1 MAPVSSNRQS
11 RRGRGR
17 LCGAVASAVAVWPA
31 LCRAD
36 TPMAYTYGFSTKNY
50 PVVNLLEGLII
61 VSLVVV
67 AIIAILVLVG
77 SLLRRAA
84 PPSGDLHE
92 VPLLP
97 AGRGLAFI
105 YVGTALTVL
114 TLFGFAA
121 WTFATLAA
129 ISGPKGGPPALT
141 IHVIGHQ
148 WWWEVRYDSTNAG
161 RGFDTANEIHIPTGK
176 PVRVALTSVDVIHS
190 FWVPQL
196 SGKMDLIPGQQN
208 ETWIEADRPG
218 IYRGQCAVYCGLQH
232 AHMALVVVA
241 EPQRQFDGWWA
252 EQLKPAP
259 APQTPNEAAG
269 RVQFIAHCGICHTVA
284 GTAAQG
290 RFGPNL
296 SHLMGRSTI
305 AAGTLPNTIG
315 YLSGWIADPQHV
327 KPGNYMPQLDLSGP
341 QLSAIRDYLETLK

>member
-1 MAPVSSNRQS
+1 AK
-11 RRGRGR
+11 
-17 LCGAVASAVAVWPA
+17 
-31 LCRAD
+31 D
-36 TPMAYTYGFSTKNY
+36 Y

-67 AIIAILVLVG
+67 AIIALLVLVG
-77 SLLRRAA
+77 ALLRRAA
-84 PPSGDLHE
+84 PPSGDLRE

-148 WWWEVRYDSTNAG
+148 WWWEVRYDSRNTG
-161 RGFDTANEIHIPTGK
+161 RGFETANEIHIPTGQ
-176 PVRVALTSVDVIHS
+176 PVRVELTSVDVIHS

-218 IYRGQCAVYCGLQH
+218 LYRGQCAEYCGLQH
-232 AHMALVVVA
+232 AHMALAVVA
-241 EPQRQFDGWWA
+241 QPQQQFDGWWA
-252 EQLKPAP
+252 NQLKGAP
-259 APQTPNEAAG
+259 APQTPLEAEG
-269 RVQFIAHCGICHTVA
+269 RVQFIAHCGICHTVD
-284 GTAAQG
+284 GTAAMG

-296 SHLMGRSTI
+296 SHLMSRSTI

-315 YLSGWIADPQHV
+315 YLSGWISDPQHV
-327 KPGNYMPQLDLSGP
+327 KPGNLMPELDLSGP
-341 QLSAIRDYLETLK
+341 QLTAIRNFLETLK

>member
-1 MAPVSSNRQS
+1 MLATPCHH
-11 RRGRGR
+11 GRPGG
-17 LCGAVASAVAVWPA
+17 LPFVLAAALAIAAAPA

-36 TPMAYTYGFSTKNY
+36 TPMAYTYGFGTKNY
-50 PVVNLLEGLII
+50 PVVNQLEGLII
-61 VSLVVV
+61 LSLLVV
-67 AIIAILVLVG
+67 AIIGILVLVG
-77 SLLRRAA
+77 SLVRRAA
-84 PPSGDLHE
+84 PPSGDLHD

-97 AGRGLAFI
+97 AGRGLGFI
-105 YVGTALTVL
+105 YIGTALTVL
-114 TLFGFAA
+114 ALFGFAA

-129 ISGPKGGPPALT
+129 ISGPKGGKAALS

-148 WWWEVRYDSTNAG
+148 WWWEVRYLGGDTG
-161 RGFDTANEIHIPTGK
+161 RTFETANEIHIPTGK
-176 PVRVALTSVDVIHS
+176 PVRVQLTSVDVIHS

-218 IYRGQCAVYCGLQH
+218 IYRGQCAEYCGLQH

-241 EPQRQFDGWWA
+241 QPPQQFDGWWA
-252 EQLKPAP
+252 GQLKGAP
-259 APQTPNEAAG
+259 APRTALQAEG
-269 RVQFIAHCGICHTVA
+269 ERQFIVRCGACHTVD
-284 GTAAQG
+284 GTAAHG

-296 SHLMGRSTI
+296 SHLMSRRTI

-341 QLSAIRDYLETLK
+341 QLTAIRNFLETLK